1 MQNVCEQPCFQ
12 ISFSILHIN
21 ECSPNPCKN
30 GGSCTDLV
38 NGFSCS
44 CVAGYNG
51 DDCSNGNDH
60 NQHKHCIRTYIMF

>member
-1 MQNVCEQPCFQ
+1 MDCHVFRRNVCVVD
-12 ISFSILHIN
+12 IN

-38 NGFSCS
+38 NGFTCS

-51 DDCSNGNDH
+51 GDCSNGKDH
-60 NQHKHCIRTYIMF
+60 NQHKT